1 MQMHN
6 PPHPGCILAACFDE
20 TRTVEDS
27 ARHMGLPVT
36 SLTDIIAG
44 RASIT
49 PDIAIL
55 LSTVLTHNRASIWLK
70 LQERYD
76 AWQVDHNQELR
87 AQVLARHHV
96 QGASNANV

>member
-1 MQMHN
+1 MKMYD
-6 PPHPGCILAACFDE
+6 PPHPGPILAACFDE
-20 TRTVEDS
+20 TRTVADTV
-27 ARHMGLPVT
+27 RRMGLPV
-36 SLTDIIAG
+36 SALTDIIAG

-55 LSTVLTHNRASIWLK
+55 LSTVITQIPASMWLQ

-76 AWQVDHNQELR
+76 SWQVDHNQELR

-96 QGASNANV
+96 QGDHHANV

>member
-1 MQMHN
+1 MKMYD
-6 PPHPGCILAACFDE
+6 PPHPGPILTACFDE

-27 ARHMGLPVT
+27 ARRMGLAVT

-55 LSTVLTHNRASIWLK
+55 LSTVITQIPASMWLQ
-70 LQERYD
+70 LQGRYD

>member
-1 MQMHN
+1 MQMFN
-6 PPHPGCILAACFDE
+6 PPHPGRILAACFDE
-20 TRTVEDS
+20 TRTVADI
-27 ARHMGLPVT
+27 ARRMGLPV
-36 SLTDIIAG
+36 SALADIIAG

-70 LQERYD
+70 LQERYNS
-76 AWQVDHNQELR
+76 WQVDHNQELR
-87 AQVLARHHV
+87 AQVLARHHI